1 MFCRCLQCWR
11 YCSANKAVGDC
22 PCYPGT
28 CSGDFLAAL
37 SRHRCGIVGFFRV
50 GGFSSNVGW
59 LPRRISMT
67 PDCSYKTASLQSP
80 NVSIS
85 TALFRP
91 NVGLRTV
98 GRRPAWHRVG
108 RQAPVIAVD
117 LQATLHPSTLYS
129 SKGTSLTRGI
139 IQEDG
144 EQKLKPLSDADLV
157 LSRHWSRNGSDGC
170 AVARVNRL
178 AYAYNAKAW

>member
-1 MFCRCLQCWR
+1 LRKIGTEVILFLLASVDLHKYVCGLRGYAVMHSMFCRCLQCWR

-22 PCYPGT
+22 PCCPGL
-28 CSGDFLAAL
+28 CSGGFLAAV
-37 SRHRCGIVGFFRV
+37 SRHRCGIVGFFRI

-59 LPRRISMT
+59 LPRRTSMT

-91 NVGLRTV
+91 NVGLRIV
-98 GRRPAWHRVG
+98 GRGPAWYRVG

-117 LQATLHPSTLYS
+117 LHGHASSIDTIFQA
-129 SKGTSLTRGI
+129 RDI
-139 IQEDG
+139 
-144 EQKLKPLSDADLV
+144 PLLV
-157 LSRHWSRNGSDGC
+157 G
-170 AVARVNRL
+170 
-178 AYAYNAKAW
+178 